1 VSLPED
7 MERTAALLLE
17 AAGRAA
23 VQRDPRELAAV
34 AGEIAR
40 QLTGAGRATCRL
52 CDPGTELPAGPP
64 GADPQRFLAAPVTGP
79 DGRPLA
85 VLAAQRG
92 PQSPPFSADDAERLA
107 ALAWQLAP
115 HFQAFALAARLAA
128 TAAPQGEVT
137 YRPAALA
144 QQAKGL
150 GEEGEMVGFERPRPR
165 PSSPR
170 PSSPAP
176 SQPPTPGEEGE
187 VGQKK
192 QRNRQTIPPLPV
204 WGVGRGRER
213 GLGGEGLGRGSSEA
227 KKWPWRRARPIPLVQ
242 QTAVADCGAACL
254 AMVLGW
260 HGLEVR
266 LEEVRQR
273 MGVTLYGAHAAALL
287 QAASAYGLRGRGVR
301 IDEVEALDQLPR
313 GSILHWRFNHFVVYD
328 RADGKGGAWVADP
341 AWGRR
346 RVSRQELDRS
356 FTGVALLF
364 EPGEGFAPRELEKR
378 TSSAGRYLKAITG
391 SRLLGRILA
400 ASVFVR
406 LLGLAVP
413 LLIAVV
419 VDRIVPHSAYRL
431 LAVTA
436 AGMAALAVAQLAS
449 SLARSH
455 LLLRLRTAVDAR
467 MTTDFL
473 EHLTALPFSF
483 FETRTVGDLLLRLN
497 SNAMVREIL
506 TSGVL
511 SGALDGALV
520 LIYLVLILAAD
531 WRLGL
536 VVLGLGLGR
545 AGLFLWNRRRYRDL
559 TAESLEAEAEANAFQ
574 AQLLSGIET
583 YKAIGAEPRALAHWS
598 NLFARVLNASLAR
611 GRLQALVDAS
621 LGALAVGSPLLVLA
635 LGAWR
640 VMAGDLTLG
649 TMLAINALAVGFLEP
664 LTQLVQTAFQVQL
677 LGSYLDRIDDI
688 LEMPREQEPGSAPA
702 AGPLQGWITVERVSF
717 RYGPYLPPVLKE
729 VSVEIPAGSFV
740 ALVGASG
747 AGKTTLAHVLLGLH
761 RPAEG
766 RVLFDGDDLA
776 ALDLRSVRR
785 QIGIVPQAPDLLAG
799 SIRNNIALGDPALPL
814 HRIVEAAK
822 QAHLHDEI
830 VALPM
835 GYETLVAEGGAGL
848 SGGQRQRLAIAR
860 ALAQRPRILLLDE
873 ATSALDALTEAKIQG
888 ELEALDCT
896 RIVIAHRLSTV
907 KNAGLILVLAGGCIA
922 ERGTH
927 EELLQRGGLYADLV
941 REQMV
946 GRREAG

>member
-1 VSLPED
+1 VSVAPPDPPLD
-7 MERTAALLLE
+7 ERTAALLLE

-23 VQRDPRELAAV
+23 VQRDPRELAAA

-40 QLTGAGRATCRL
+40 QLTGADRAACRL
-52 CDPGTELPAGPP
+52 CDPGTKMPGTEMPAGPP
-64 GADPQRFLAAPVTGP
+64 GADPERFLAAPVAGP
-79 DGRPLA
+79 DGLPLA

-92 PQSPPFSADDAERLA
+92 PERPPFAAADAERLA
-107 ALAWQLAP
+107 ALAWQVAP
-115 HFQAFALAARLAA
+115 HFQAFALEARLAA
-128 TAAPQGEVT
+128 EAAPRGEIT

-150 GEEGEMVGFERPRPR
+150 GEEGELVGFERPRSI

-170 PSSPAP
+170 PSSPIAL
-176 SQPPTPGEEGE
+176 PPTG
-187 VGQKK
+187 
-192 QRNRQTIPPLPV
+192 R
-204 WGVGRGRER
+204 RGR
-213 GLGGEGLGRGSSEA
+213 
-227 KKWPWRRARPIPLVQ
+227 KKPIPLVQ
-242 QTAVADCGAACL
+242 QMAVADCGAACL

-260 HGLEVR
+260 HGREVR

-273 MGVTLYGAHAAALL
+273 LGVTLYGAHAAAIL
-287 QAASAYGLRGRGVR
+287 QGAAAYGLRGRGVR
-301 IDEVEALDQLPR
+301 IDDVAALDQLPR
-313 GSILHWRFNHFVVYD
+313 GSILHWKFNHFVVYD
-328 RADGKGGAWVADP
+328 RADGKGGAWIADP

-364 EPGEGFAPRELEKR
+364 EKGEGFAPRELEKR
-378 TSSAGRYLKAITG
+378 PSSVGRYLRAIAG

-400 ASVFVR
+400 TSVLVR

-419 VDRIVPHSAYRL
+419 VDRIVPRSAYRL

-436 AGMAALAVAQLAS
+436 AGMAALTVAQLAS
-449 SLARSH
+449 SLGRSYQ
-455 LLLRLRTAVDAR
+455 LLRLRTAVDGK
-467 MTTDFL
+467 MTADFL
-473 EHLTALPFSF
+473 EHLMALPFSF

-520 LIYLVLILAAD
+520 LAYLVLILLAD

-536 VVLGLGLGR
+536 VVLGLGLAR
-545 AGLFLWNRRRYRDL
+545 IALFLWNRRRYRDL
-559 TAESLEAEAEANAFQ
+559 TAEALEAEAEANSFQ

-611 GRLQALVDAS
+611 GRLQARVDSS

-640 VMAGDLTLG
+640 VLAGDLTLG

-702 AGPLQGWITVERVSF
+702 AGALQGRITVDRVSF
-717 RYGPYLPPVLKE
+717 RYGPFLPPVLRE
-729 VSVEIPAGSFV
+729 VSAEIQAGGFV

-747 AGKTTLAHVLLGLH
+747 AGKTTLAHLLLGLH
-761 RPAEG
+761 RPTEG
-766 RVLFDGDDLA
+766 RVLFDGVDLA

-799 SIRNNIALGDPALPL
+799 SIRDNIALGDPALPL
-814 HRIVEAAK
+814 HRVVEAAK
-822 QAHLHDEI
+822 RAHLHEEI

-873 ATSALDALTEAKIQG
+873 ATSSLDALTEAKIQG

-907 KNAGLILVLAGGCIA
+907 KNAGLILVLAGGRVA
-922 ERGTH
+922 EQGSH
-927 EELLQRGGLYADLV
+927 EELLALGGLYADLV

-946 GRREAG
+946 GRPGG

>member
-1 VSLPED
+1 MAPPDPPLD
-7 MERTAALLLE
+7 ERTAALLLE

-34 AGEIAR
+34 TGDIAR
-40 QLTGAGRATCRL
+40 QLTGADRAACRL
-52 CDPGTELPAGPP
+52 CDPGKIPAGPP
-64 GADPQRFLAAPVTGP
+64 GADPERFLAAPVAGP
-79 DGRPLA
+79 DGLPLA

-92 PQSPPFSADDAERLA
+92 PERPPFAAADAERLA

-115 HFQAFALAARLAA
+115 HFQTFALEARLAEE
-128 TAAPQGEVT
+128 AAPRGEIT

-150 GEEGEMVGFERPRPR
+150 GEEGEMVGFERPRTH

-170 PSSPAP
+170 PSSPIAL
-176 SQPPTPGEEGE
+176 PPTG
-187 VGQKK
+187 
-192 QRNRQTIPPLPV
+192 R
-204 WGVGRGRER
+204 RGR
-213 GLGGEGLGRGSSEA
+213 
-227 KKWPWRRARPIPLVQ
+227 KKPIPLVQ
-242 QTAVADCGAACL
+242 QMAVADCGAACL

-273 MGVTLYGAHAAALL
+273 LGVTLYGAHAAALL
-287 QAASAYGLRGRGVR
+287 QGAATYGLRGRGVR
-301 IDEVEALDQLPR
+301 IDDVAALDQLPR
-313 GSILHWRFNHFVVYD
+313 GSILHWKFNHFVVYD
-328 RADGKGGAWVADP
+328 RADGKGGAWIADP

-364 EPGEGFAPRELEKR
+364 EKGEGFAPREQEKR
-378 TSSAGRYLKAITG
+378 PSSVGRYLRAIAG
-391 SRLLGRILA
+391 SRLLGRILFT
-400 ASVFVR
+400 SILVR

-436 AGMAALAVAQLAS
+436 AGMAALTVAQLAS
-449 SLARSH
+449 SLGRSYQ
-455 LLLRLRTAVDAR
+455 LLRLRTAVDGK
-467 MTTDFL
+467 MTADFL
-473 EHLTALPFSF
+473 EHLMALPFSF

-520 LIYLVLILAAD
+520 LAYLVLILLAD

-536 VVLGLGLGR
+536 VVLGLGLAR
-545 AGLFLWNRRRYRDL
+545 IALFLWNRRRYRDL
-559 TAESLEAEAEANAFQ
+559 TAEALEAEAEANSFQ

-611 GRLQALVDAS
+611 GRLQARVDSS

-640 VMAGDLTLG
+640 VLAGDLTLG

-702 AGPLQGWITVERVSF
+702 AGALQGRITVDRVSF
-717 RYGPYLPPVLKE
+717 RYGPFLPPVLRE
-729 VSVEIPAGSFV
+729 VSVEIQAGGFV

-747 AGKTTLAHVLLGLH
+747 AGKTTLAHLLLGLH
-761 RPAEG
+761 RPTEG
-766 RVLFDGDDLA
+766 RVLFDGVDLA

-799 SIRNNIALGDPALPL
+799 SIRDNIALGDPALPL
-814 HRIVEAAK
+814 HRVVEAAK
-822 QAHLHDEI
+822 RAHLHEEI

-873 ATSALDALTEAKIQG
+873 ATSSLDALTEAKIQG

-907 KNAGLILVLAGGCIA
+907 KNAGLILVLAGGRVA
-922 ERGTH
+922 EQGTH
-927 EELLQRGGLYADLV
+927 EELLALGGLYADLV

-946 GRREAG
+946 GRPGG

>member
-1 VSLPED
+1 
-7 MERTAALLLE
+7 M
-17 AAGRAA
+17 
-23 VQRDPRELAAV
+23 QRDPRELAAV
-34 AGEIAR
+34 TGEIAR
-40 QLTGAGRATCRL
+40 QLTSADRAACRL
-52 CDPGTELPAGPP
+52 CGSGTKMPGTEMPPGPP
-64 GADPQRFLAAPVTGP
+64 GADPERFLAAPVAGP

-85 VLAAQRG
+85 VIAVQRR
-92 PQSPPFSADDAERLA
+92 SKLPPFTAADRERLA
-107 ALAWQLAP
+107 ALAWQVAP

-128 TAAPQGEVT
+128 EAAPQGEIT

-150 GEEGEMVGFERPRPR
+150 GEEGEMVGFERPRTD

-170 PSSPAP
+170 PSSPIAL
-176 SQPPTPGEEGE
+176 PPTG
-187 VGQKK
+187 
-192 QRNRQTIPPLPV
+192 R
-204 WGVGRGRER
+204 RGRKA
-213 GLGGEGLGRGSSEA
+213 GLSL
-227 KKWPWRRARPIPLVQ
+227 WRRAKPIPLVQ

-287 QAASAYGLRGRGVR
+287 SAASAYGLRGRGVR
-301 IDEVEALDQLPR
+301 IDEVDALGQLPR

-328 RADGKGGAWVADP
+328 RADGKGGAWVVDP

-364 EPGEGFAPRELEKR
+364 EKGEGFAPREMAPR
-378 TSSAGRYLKAITG
+378 TSSVGRYLRAITG
-391 SRLLGRILA
+391 SGLLGRILFT
-400 ASVFVR
+400 SILVR

-449 SLARSH
+449 SLGRSY
-455 LLLRLRTAVDAR
+455 LLLRLRTAVDGK
-467 MTTDFL
+467 MTADFL
-473 EHLTALPFSF
+473 EHLMALPFSF

-520 LIYLVLILAAD
+520 LAYLVLILLAD

-536 VVLGLGLGR
+536 VVLGLGLAR
-545 AGLFLWNRRRYRDL
+545 IALFLWNRRRYRDL

-611 GRLQALVDAS
+611 GRLQALVDSS

-640 VMAGDLTLG
+640 VLAGDLTLG
-649 TMLAINALAVGFLEP
+649 TMLAINA
-664 LTQLVQTAFQVQL
+664 
-677 LGSYLDRIDDI
+677 
-688 LEMPREQEPGSAPA
+688 
-702 AGPLQGWITVERVSF
+702 
-717 RYGPYLPPVLKE
+717 
-729 VSVEIPAGSFV
+729 
-740 ALVGASG
+740 
-747 AGKTTLAHVLLGLH
+747 
-761 RPAEG
+761 
-766 RVLFDGDDLA
+766 
-776 ALDLRSVRR
+776 
-785 QIGIVPQAPDLLAG
+785 
-799 SIRNNIALGDPALPL
+799 
-814 HRIVEAAK
+814 
-822 QAHLHDEI
+822 
-830 VALPM
+830 
-835 GYETLVAEGGAGL
+835 
-848 SGGQRQRLAIAR
+848 
-860 ALAQRPRILLLDE
+860 
-873 ATSALDALTEAKIQG
+873 
-888 ELEALDCT
+888 
-896 RIVIAHRLSTV
+896 
-907 KNAGLILVLAGGCIA
+907 
-922 ERGTH
+922 
-927 EELLQRGGLYADLV
+927 
-941 REQMV
+941 
-946 GRREAG
+946 

>member
-1 VSLPED
+1 MPEAT
-7 MERTAALLLE
+7 ERSAALLLE

-23 VQRDPRELAAV
+23 VQRDPRELAAAV
-34 AGEIAR
+34 SDLAR
-40 QLTGAGRATCRL
+40 QLTGADRAVCRL
-52 CDPGTELPAGPP
+52 CDPGTELPP
-64 GADPQRFLAAPVTGP
+64 GQPGDERFLAVPAAGP

-92 PQSPPFSADDAERLA
+92 PQSPPFSKEDGERLA
-107 ALAWQLAP
+107 ALAWQVAP
-115 HFQAFALAARLAA
+115 HLHAFALAERLARD
-128 TAAPQGEVT
+128 AAPQGEIT
-137 YRPAALA
+137 YRAAALA

-150 GEEGEMVGFERPRPR
+150 GEEGEIVTFSPSTDSDSAPR
-165 PSSPR
+165 
-170 PSSPAP
+170 
-176 SQPPTPGEEGE
+176 
-187 VGQKK
+187 
-192 QRNRQTIPPLPV
+192 
-204 WGVGRGRER
+204 
-213 GLGGEGLGRGSSEA
+213 
-227 KKWPWRRARPIPLVQ
+227 WPWQRSKPIPLVQ

-260 HGLEVR
+260 HGRMVR

-273 MGVTLYGAHAAALL
+273 MGVTLYGAHAAAVL

-301 IDEVEALDQLPR
+301 IDEVETLDQLPR
-313 GSILHWRFNHFVVYD
+313 GAILHWRFNHFVVFD
-328 RADGKGGAWVADP
+328 RPDGQGGAWIADP

-346 RVSRQELDRS
+346 RVTHQELDRS

-364 EPGEGFAPRELEKR
+364 EKGEGFEPRERER
-378 TSSAGRYLKAITG
+378 RPSSVRLYLRAITG
-391 SRLLGRILA
+391 SGLLGRILLT
-400 ASVFVR
+400 SVLVR
-406 LLGLAVP
+406 LLALAVP
-413 LLIAVV
+413 LLLAVL
-419 VDRIVPHSAYRL
+419 VDRVVPRSAYRL

-436 AGMAALAVAQLAS
+436 AGMAALVGAQFLAS
-449 SLARSH
+449 LVRSR
-455 LLLRLRTAVDAR
+455 LLLRLRTAVDGR
-467 MTTDFL
+467 MTADFL

-520 LIYLVLILAAD
+520 LIYLVLILLAD

-536 VVLGLGLGR
+536 AVLGLGLAR
-545 AGLFLWNRRRYRDL
+545 IVLFLANRRGYRDL

-598 NLFARVLNASLAR
+598 NLFARVLNASVAR
-611 GRLQALVDAS
+611 GRLQAVVDSS

-640 VMAGDLTLG
+640 VLAGDLTLG

-702 AGPLQGWITVERVSF
+702 AGLLAGGIALDQVSF
-717 RYGPYLPPVLKE
+717 RYGPHLPPVLRD
-729 VSVEIPAGSFV
+729 VSVDIQPGSFV

-747 AGKTTLAHVLLGLH
+747 AGKTTLAHLLLGLH
-761 RPAEG
+761 QPTEG
-766 RVLFDGDDLA
+766 KVLFDGTDLA
-776 ALDLRSVRR
+776 TLDLRSVRQ
-785 QIGIVPQAPDLLAG
+785 QIGIVPQQPDLLAG
-799 SIRNNIALGDPALPL
+799 SIRNNIALGDPGLPF

-822 QAHLHDEI
+822 RAHLHDEI
-830 VALPM
+830 TAMPM

-860 ALAQRPRILLLDE
+860 ALAQYPRILLLDE
-873 ATSALDALTEAKIQG
+873 ATSALDALTESKIQS

-907 KNAGLILVLAGGCIA
+907 KNAGLILVLAGGRLA
-922 ERGTH
+922 EQGTH
-927 EELLQRGGLYADLV
+927 EELLGRGGLYAELV

-946 GRREAG
+946 GGQSNV

>member
-1 VSLPED
+1 MSVALPVSPPY
-7 MERTAALLLE
+7 ERTAGLLLE

-23 VQRDPRELAAV
+23 VQRDPRDLAKAV
-34 AGEIAR
+34 SEIAR
-40 QLTGAGRATCRL
+40 ELTGADRAVCRL
-52 CDPGTELPAGPP
+52 GGP
-64 GADPQRFLAAPVTGP
+64 GAVPPRPNDERFLGVPVAGP
-79 DGRPLA
+79 DGCPLA
-85 VLAAQRG
+85 VLAAQRL
-92 PQSPPFSADDAERLA
+92 PERPPFSQEDEERLSALAWQVAPHFHSLALAERLA
-107 ALAWQLAP
+107 GS
-115 HFQAFALAARLAA
+115 
-128 TAAPQGEVT
+128 AAPQGEVT

-150 GEEGEMVGFERPRPR
+150 GEEGELVAFARRPRSPSPPPPR
-165 PSSPR
+165 SWR
-170 PSSPAP
+170 
-176 SQPPTPGEEGE
+176 
-187 VGQKK
+187 
-192 QRNRQTIPPLPV
+192 
-204 WGVGRGRER
+204 
-213 GLGGEGLGRGSSEA
+213 
-227 KKWPWRRARPIPLVQ
+227 WRRVRPIPLIQ

-260 HGLEVR
+260 HGREVR

-273 MGVTLYGAHAAALL
+273 MGVTLYGAHAASLL

-301 IDEVEALDQLPR
+301 IDDIETLDQLPR
-313 GSILHWRFNHFVVYD
+313 GSILHWRFNHFVVFD
-328 RADGKGGAWVADP
+328 RPDGQGGAWLADP

-364 EPGEGFAPRELEKR
+364 EKGEGFEPRTLGR
-378 TSSAGRYLKAITG
+378 RPSSVRRYLKAITG
-391 SRLLGRILA
+391 SGLLSRILLS
-400 ASVFVR
+400 SVLVR
-406 LLGLAVP
+406 LLALAVP
-413 LLIAVV
+413 LLLAVV
-419 VDRIVPHSAYRL
+419 VDRVVPQSAYRL
-431 LAVTA
+431 LVVTA
-436 AGMAALAVAQLAS
+436 TGMAALVGAQFLAS
-449 SLARSH
+449 LVRSQ
-455 LLLRLRTAVDAR
+455 LLLRLRTAVDGK
-467 MTTDFL
+467 MTADFL
-473 EHLTALPFSF
+473 EHLTSLPFSF

-511 SGALDGALV
+511 SGVLDGALV

-536 VVLGLGLGR
+536 VVLGLGLAR
-545 AGLFLWNRRRYRDL
+545 VGLFLKNRRRYRDL

-611 GRLQALVDAS
+611 GRLQALVDS
-621 LGALAVGSPLLVLA
+621 GLGALAVGSPLLVLA

-640 VMAGDLTLG
+640 VLEGDLTLG
-649 TMLAINALAVGFLEP
+649 TMLAINALAVGFLDP
-664 LTQLVQTAFQVQL
+664 LTQLVQTGFQVQL

-702 AGPLQGWITVERVSF
+702 AGPLAGGIALDGVSF
-717 RYGPYLPPVLKE
+717 RYGPHLPDVLRE
-729 VSVEIPAGSFV
+729 VSVDISPGSFV
-740 ALVGASG
+740 ALVGVSG
-747 AGKTTLAHVLLGLH
+747 AGKTTLAHLLLGLH
-761 RPAEG
+761 QPTEG
-766 RVLFDGDDLA
+766 RVLFDGTDLA
-776 ALDLRSVRR
+776 SLDLRSVRQ
-785 QIGIVPQAPDLLAG
+785 QIGIVPQQPDLLAG

-822 QAHLHDEI
+822 RAHLHEEI
-830 VALPM
+830 QALPM

-873 ATSALDALTEAKIQG
+873 ATSALDALTEAKIQS

-896 RIVIAHRLSTV
+896 RIVIAHRLSTI
-907 KNAGLILVLAGGCIA
+907 KNAGLILVLAGGRIA
-922 ERGTH
+922 EQGTH
-927 EELLQRGGLYADLV
+927 EELLAKGGLYAELV

-946 GRREAG
+946 GGSVL

>member
-1 VSLPED
+1 VSLPEPD
-7 MERTAALLLE
+7 ERTAALLLE

-23 VQRDPRELAAV
+23 VQRDPWELAA
-34 AGEIAR
+34 ATGEIAR
-40 QLTGAGRATCRL
+40 QLTGADRAACRL
-52 CDPGTELPAGPP
+52 CEPGSEMPAGPP
-64 GADPQRFLAAPVTGP
+64 GADPERFLAAPVEGP

-85 VLAAQRG
+85 VLAVQRG
-92 PQSPPFSADDAERLA
+92 PERLPFLAADAERLA
-107 ALAWQLAP
+107 ALAWQVAP

-128 TAAPQGEVT
+128 EAAPQGEIT

-176 SQPPTPGEEGE
+176 SHPTH
-187 VGQKK
+187 
-192 QRNRQTIPPLPV
+192 
-204 WGVGRGRER
+204 REKR
-213 GLGGEGLGRGSSEA
+213 EKSKTAPTGFALF
-227 KKWPWRRARPIPLVQ
+227 RRARPIPLVQ
-242 QTAVADCGAACL
+242 QTAVSDCGAACL
-254 AMVLGW
+254 AMILGW
-260 HGLEVR
+260 HGREAR

-287 QAASAYGLRGRGVR
+287 QAAAAYGLRGRGVR
-301 IDEVEALDQLPR
+301 IDEVEALGQLPR
-313 GSILHWRFNHFVVYD
+313 GSILHWRFNHFVVFD
-328 RADGKGGAWVADP
+328 RADGRGGAWVVDP

-364 EPGEGFAPRELEKR
+364 EKGEGFAPRQLAR
-378 TSSAGRYLKAITG
+378 RPSSPSSITRYLRAITG

-400 ASVFVR
+400 ASILVR

-413 LLIAVV
+413 LLLAVV

-436 AGMAALAVAQLAS
+436 AGMAALVGAQLAAA
-449 SLARSH
+449 LARSH
-455 LLLRLRTAVDAR
+455 LLLRLRTAVDAKV
-467 MTTDFL
+467 TADFL

-520 LIYLVLILAAD
+520 AAYLALILAAD

-536 VVLGLGLGR
+536 VVLGLGLAR
-545 AGLFLWNRRRYRDL
+545 VGLFLCNRRRYRDL
-559 TAESLEAEAEANAFQ
+559 TAEALEAEAEANAFQ

-640 VMAGDLTLG
+640 VMAGDLSLG

-688 LEMPREQEPGSAPA
+688 LEMPREQQPGSAPA
-702 AGPLQGWITVERVSF
+702 AGILQGRITVDRVSF
-717 RYGPYLPPVLKE
+717 RYGPYLPAVLEE
-729 VSVEIPAGSFV
+729 VSAEIAAGSFV

-747 AGKTTLAHVLLGLH
+747 AGKTTLAHLLLGLH

-822 QAHLHDEI
+822 RAHLHDEI

-907 KNAGLILVLAGGCIA
+907 KNAGLILVLAGGRIA

-927 EELLQRGGLYADLV
+927 EELLKRGGLYADLV

-946 GRREAG
+946 GSA

>member
-1 VSLPED
+1 MSPPEASD
-7 MERTAALLLE
+7 RAAALLLE

-23 VQRDPRELAAV
+23 VQRDPRELAA
-34 AGEIAR
+34 AIGEIAR
-40 QLTGAGRATCRL
+40 QLTGADRAVCRL
-52 CDPGTELPAGPP
+52 CDPGAELPAGRP
-64 GADPQRFLAAPVTGP
+64 GDERFLATPAAGP

-85 VLAAQRG
+85 VLAVQRA
-92 PQSPPFSADDAERLA
+92 PERPPFSAADAERLA
-107 ALAWQLAP
+107 ALAWQVAP
-115 HFQAFALAARLAA
+115 HLHAFALAERLAGD
-128 TAAPQGEVT
+128 AAPQGEIT

-150 GEEGEMVGFERPRPR
+150 GEEGEVVGA

-170 PSSPAP
+170 PSSPIAL
-176 SQPPTPGEEGE
+176 PPTGRRGRKARSPQPG
-187 VGQKK
+187 
-192 QRNRQTIPPLPV
+192 PPLPV
-204 WGVGRGRER
+204 GGRAVGEGTGVR
-213 GLGGEGLGRGSSEA
+213 GL
-227 KKWPWRRARPIPLVQ
+227 WRRVRPIPLVQ

-260 HGLEVR
+260 HGREVR

-301 IDEVEALDQLPR
+301 IDEVEALGLLPR
-313 GSILHWRFNHFVVYD
+313 GSVLHWRFNHFVVLD
-328 RADGKGGAWVADP
+328 RPDGKGGAWIVDP

-364 EPGEGFAPRELEKR
+364 EKGEAFAPRELAR
-378 TSSAGRYLKAITG
+378 RPSSVRRYLRAITG
-391 SRLLGRILA
+391 SGLLGRILLT
-400 ASVFVR
+400 SVLVR
-406 LLGLAVP
+406 LLALAVP
-413 LLIAVV
+413 LLLAVV
-419 VDRIVPHSAYRL
+419 VDRVVPRSAYRL

-436 AGMAALAVAQLAS
+436 AGMAALVGAQLLAS
-449 SLARSH
+449 LVRSR
-455 LLLRLRTAVDAR
+455 LLLRLRTAVDGR
-467 MTTDFL
+467 MTADFL

-520 LIYLVLILAAD
+520 LAYLVLILAAD

-536 VVLGLGLGR
+536 VVLGLGLAR
-545 AGLFLWNRRRYRDL
+545 VGLFLLNRRRYRDL

-598 NLFARVLNASLAR
+598 NLFARVLNAALAR
-611 GRLQALVDAS
+611 GRLQALVDSS
-621 LGALAVGSPLLVLA
+621 LGALAVGSPLLVLV

-640 VMAGDLTLG
+640 VLAGDLTLG

-702 AGPLQGWITVERVSF
+702 AGALQGRITVDAVSF
-717 RYGPYLPPVLKE
+717 RYGPYLPPVLRE
-729 VSVEIPAGSFV
+729 VSVEIPPGAFV

-747 AGKTTLAHVLLGLH
+747 AGKTTLAHLLLGLH
-761 RPAEG
+761 RPTEG
-766 RVLFDGDDLA
+766 RVLFDGADLA

-785 QIGIVPQAPDLLAG
+785 QIGIVPQQPGLLAG
-799 SIRNNIALGDPALPL
+799 SIRSNIALGDPALPL

-873 ATSALDALTEAKIQG
+873 ATSALDALTEAKIQA

-896 RIVIAHRLSTV
+896 RIVIAHRLSTI
-907 KNAGLILVLAGGCIA
+907 KNAGLILVLAGGRIA
-922 ERGTH
+922 EQGTH
-927 EELLQRGGLYADLV
+927 DELLARGGLYAELV

-946 GRREAG
+946 GK